1 MSVKFKKIKRTQL
14 LRAVVTAV
22 SAGLS
27 AGFLAVGA
35 VLLAW
40 KLGAFSLS
48 AGAAAGICAGICVG
62 VATLIGLP
70 LFFALRPSDEKIA
83 RRLDA
88 EHGLNEKIQ
97 TMVEYGNREGEMV
110 ALQRADAAERLE
122 RLPAKKITFKRI
134 WHYIVFPVLACA
146 LFISALVVPG
156 ASVPAEGTTVFEFT
170 ERQLREMNELIADVE
185 RSDFENELKLF
196 VKGELEEL
204 IVQLSGS
211 PTEEAMQSCV
221 VSAVTEIDGAVAAAN
236 TYRKLFPELKI
247 EKQTEAAAAALASGV
262 AVYTASGVSLNEYQ
276 YVEIFANGLESSVE
290 NKVKEKMT
298 PFSGALNLP
307 QAEGL
312 AEAMETL
319 RAALETAVL
328 ASGVAEGDGLLGAF
342 TAFIDE
348 LERLLQVVEGGAL
361 GDSSLQLQISV
372 AIDNCG
378 NAITV
383 ALSAQ
388 IYNCMMD
395 DYVRGRL
402 ADIFELSMSMFPE
415 TEHHISFVGSG
426 NDGSGSG
433 SGEDNNGNGGGA
445 GGGESIY
452 GSDDVIYDPDR
463 EDYVKYSEVIGDY
476 YAKMMEQLRD
486 SDLTEEEKQ
495 YVYDYFEILLSGIKQ
510 PETPEQ

>member
-185 RSDFENELKLF
+185 RSDFENELKLS
-196 VKGELEEL
+196 VKGELENL

-221 VSAVTEIDGAVAAAN
+221 VSAVTE
-236 TYRKLFPELKI
+236 I

-290 NKVKEKMT
+290 SKVKEKMT

-312 AEAMETL
+312 AEAIETL